1 MTTDLRCDKHQFEEA
16 AGVCKSC
23 CGAYCPECLV
33 YTEGIKKSPLCIP
46 CALTA
51 AGVRSNA
58 ANPVRAR
65 RPKGRFF
72 GRAAATIAMTATT
85 ALLLV
90 SLPASGKS
98 H

>member
-1 MTTDLRCDKHQFEEA
+1 MTTDLRCDKHQFEDA
-16 AGVCKSC
+16 AGVCKTC
-23 CGAYCPECLV
+23 NGAYCSECLV

-58 ANPVRAR
+58 ANPVKRVR

-72 GRAAATIAMTATT
+72 GRAAATVAMTATT
-85 ALLLV
+85 ALLLTI
-90 SLPASGKS
+90 PALSRS

>member
-16 AGVCKSC
+16 AGVCKTCS
-23 CGAYCPECLV
+23 GAYCTECLV

-51 AGVRSNA
+51 AGVRSSA
-58 ANPVRAR
+58 ANPVRRGRRGLAAR
-65 RPKGRFF
+65 LLGSA
-72 GRAAATIAMTATT
+72 AAATMTTVV
-85 ALLLV
+85 LLT
-90 SLPASGKS
+90 LPAASKI